1 MAYDEDLAHRLREL
15 LADEDAI
22 TEKRMFGGLAFLLH
36 GNMSVSA
43 SRNGGLL
50 ARIDPADTD
59 AALARPH
66 VKLME
71 MGGRT
76 MAGWITVA
84 PEGLKTKRDLA
95 AVGQAQRRLRE
106 DAAAEVASGEIGGAL
121 GQQRPAGGDVGAR
134 ADDGGTRAT
143 DSHQQLR
150 HGPVHAQAGG
160 EQQCG
165 HGHGAGYG
173 AGGEPQHDED
183 TTGQIHASRMAP
195 AGLHREVSI
204 APRGG

>member
-1 MAYDEDLAHRLREL
+1 MPYDEDLANRLREL

-66 VKLME
+66 VTLME

-76 MAGWITVA
+76 MDGWITVA
-84 PEGLKTKRDLA
+84 PEGLKTKRQLA
-95 AVGQAQRRLRE
+95 AWVKRS
-106 DAAAEVASGEIGGAL
+106 VAFAKTL
-121 GQQRPAGGDVGAR
+121 P
-134 ADDGGTRAT
+134 
-143 DSHQQLR
+143 
-150 HGPVHAQAGG
+150 PK
-160 EQQCG
+160 
-165 HGHGAGYG
+165 
-173 AGGEPQHDED
+173 
-183 TTGQIHASRMAP
+183 
-195 AGLHREVSI
+195 
-204 APRGG
+204 